1 MRGVQRV
8 ATPIRT
14 RTPTPDPDLDSD
26 DLQHI
31 QVIHLARL
39 LICHIKLFMLK
50 YVLARCLSIGFTLPF
65 TVSCFSKIQIG
76 FTFLVP
82 AYLGSPGK
90 GPLNVCSVCSVCR
103 VYTTCSRLNVSINT
117 TLCCKKG
124 AEALHLFSN
133 TVHWHSYTCC
143 CITPQT
149 LQFAR
154 FKHNWNFAVNYNI
167 TFNFSHHVYLQR

>member
-1 MRGVQRV
+1 MCWWLSFTAQASIMRGVQRV

-26 DLQHI
+26 DLQRI

-50 YVLARCLSIGFTLPF
+50 YVLARCLSVGFTLPF

-133 TVHWHSYTCC
+133 TVHMTFIHLLLHN
-143 CITPQT
+143 TPDLT
-149 LQFAR
+149 
-154 FKHNWNFAVNYNI
+154 VC
-167 TFNFSHHVYLQR
+167 

>member
-1 MRGVQRV
+1 MVVLYSTSSNHARRAEGSDSY
-8 ATPIRT
+8 PDSDSD
-14 RTPTPDPDLDSD
+14 PDPDLDSD

-50 YVLARCLSIGFTLPF
+50 YVLTRCLSIGFTLPF

-133 TVHWHSYTCC
+133 TVHMTFIHLLLHN
-143 CITPQT
+143 TPDLT
-149 LQFAR
+149 
-154 FKHNWNFAVNYNI
+154 VC
-167 TFNFSHHVYLQR
+167 